1 MKDEILIEILKTRG
15 SATEKFNKPQ
25 QRLTWQPDTGFKVIE
40 ISHIHLA
47 ASSGRNELVKFL
59 LDRGVSVD
67 DGADRTPLTSAILA
81 NQTKTVKLLMERGA
95 SVASRDGVGPLHL
108 AASAGS
114 MELLDLFT
122 TRPDI
127 EIHSG
132 TSNPTAVSY
141 ALSAPS
147 ANWREVVTRLG
158 EKGFKP
164 TERDLAFAV
173 EQGRASRLSKLSSKS
188 GTLTGTK
195 TAMDQGKFE
204 ERVSLF
210 RKFLSQRYEQIMA
223 ALIEKWC
230 GSGVDCDFK
239 AADSCLTEAN
249 EACPELLKKLI
260 PNKAIRDIEG
270 LAERLELSRQPDTIL
285 DRFPQI
291 FEVIRVLNKHFP
303 EAWKHAHDRLCLFR
317 LCKQLSAREY
327 PLSADGCH
335 RLLQA
340 HPIKVKEFQFV
351 QLGDGNTFTWL
362 PLGTGSHPGPRMKK
376 PRHTRRY

>member
-1 MKDEILIEILKTRG
+1 MDMPRSVTLLDLPREVQDMISAFLDYKSFSSLVLSCRAFQKLTSSWRRREEVTLSKLRSIVVKDGILIEILKTRG
-15 SATEKFNKPQ
+15 STTEKFNKPQ
-25 QRLTWQPDTGFKVIE
+25 QGLTWQPDTGFKVIE

-59 LDRGVSVD
+59 LNRGVSVD

-81 NQTKTVKLLMERGA
+81 NQTKTVKLLMEHGA

-114 MELLDLFT
+114 MELVDLFT
-122 TRPDI
+122 ARPDI
-127 EIHSG
+127 EIHCG

-141 ALSAPS
+141 ALSAPN

-164 TERDLAFAV
+164 TDSDFAFAV

-188 GTLTGTK
+188 DTLTATK
-195 TAMDQGKFE
+195 TAMDQGESE
-204 ERVSLF
+204 EKVSLF
-210 RKFLSQRYEQIMA
+210 REFLSQRSEQVMA

-239 AADSCLTEAN
+239 AADSCLTEVN
-249 EACPELLKKLI
+249 EACPELLKELI

-270 LAERLELSRQPDTIL
+270 LAEGLEWSRQPDTIL

-291 FEVIRVLNKHFP
+291 FGVIYVLNKHFP
-303 EAWKHAHDRLCLFR
+303 EAWKHANDRL
-317 LCKQLSAREY
+317 
-327 PLSADGCH
+327 
-335 RLLQA
+335 
-340 HPIKVKEFQFV
+340 
-351 QLGDGNTFTWL
+351 
-362 PLGTGSHPGPRMKK
+362 
-376 PRHTRRY
+376 